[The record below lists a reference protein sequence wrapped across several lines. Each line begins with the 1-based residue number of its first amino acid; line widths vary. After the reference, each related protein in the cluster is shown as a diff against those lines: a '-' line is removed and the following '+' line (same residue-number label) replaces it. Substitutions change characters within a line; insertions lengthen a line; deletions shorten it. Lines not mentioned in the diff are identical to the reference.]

1 MSGSGEPLLA
11 PGQASLDRPGAP
23 HRWAGSA
30 LDLREGTKDTLWNW
44 PIRSW
49 NNGGSTDHV
58 AIDSTVLPDLSVGTL
73 HKIGCA
79 LRGANVEEA
88 HDLTDFL
95 AAHAAP
101 GTNHLSTSHRQRTTL
116 LFLANA
122 ETIKALTTQTTSP
135 VGCALPTQTESRRQS
150 RL

>member
-1 MSGSGEPLLA
+1 MRSTP
-11 PGQASLDRPGAP
+11 
-23 HRWAGSA
+23 
-30 LDLREGTKDTLWNW
+30 EGTKDTLWNW

-58 AIDSTVLPDLSVGTL
+58 AIDSTVLPDLSVETP
-73 HKIGCA
+73 HRMSCE

-101 GTNHLSTSHRQRTTL
+101 GTNHLSRSARQRTTL
-116 LFLANA
+116 LSPANA
-122 ETIKALTTQTTSP
+122 ETIKALTTQRMK
-135 VGCALPTQTESRRQS
+135 VLLCGLPTRSESGRQS
-150 RL
+150 GP